1 MLTVRLD
8 SSVPLA
14 DQVRA
19 GLRGAIARGALGPG
33 DPLPPVR
40 QLAGDLGINLNT
52 VARAYRSL
60 EAEGLVTTVRGRG
73 TVVASDRESPRQPRA
88 RLQNSLRLRLR
99 ELLADARLGGLD
111 LRAVRTLLD
120 SELGA
125 FWPRKKA

>member
-8 SSVPLA
+8 SPVPLA

-19 GLRGAIARGALGPG
+19 GLRGAIARGELGPG
-33 DPLPPVR
+33 DSLPPVR

-60 EAEGLVTTVRGRG
+60 EAAGLVTTVRGRG
-73 TVVASDRESPRQPRA
+73 TVVASNRESPRQPRA

-99 ELLADARLGGLD
+99 DLLADARLGGLD
-111 LRAVRTLLD
+111 RQAVRTLLD

-125 FWPRKKA
+125 FWPRKKT